1 MLVDGLLFI
10 FNLILGS
17 ALCCTHLAF
26 SKKEIEL
33 VITVLSFFL
42 LFPPLFS
49 FFFSSTQDL
58 IGKGQKKPVLCFNFF
73 TVSVF
78 HRSKKIKIKS
88 KCFGLLLLY
97 YHLLHYISILPY
109 NCLLQI
115 STNNTKKFE

>member
-1 MLVDGLLFI
+1 MLYTSCFFKERNRIGHHGALFFPSFPPTFFI
-10 FNLILGS
+10 FL
-17 ALCCTHLAF
+17 
-26 SKKEIEL
+26 
-33 VITVLSFFL
+33 FL
-42 LFPPLFS
+42 HSGFDREG
-49 FFFSSTQDL
+49 T
-58 IGKGQKKPVLCFNFF
+58 KKPVLCFNFF